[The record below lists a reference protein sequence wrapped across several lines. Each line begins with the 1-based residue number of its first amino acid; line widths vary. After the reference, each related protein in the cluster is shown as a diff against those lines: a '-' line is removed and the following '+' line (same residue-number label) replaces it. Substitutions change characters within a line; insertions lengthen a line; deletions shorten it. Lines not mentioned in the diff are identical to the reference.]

1 MASFGA
7 VTWRRWAALSTSL
20 RAVTWHLW
28 AALSAVSAAVTWHR
42 WAASLGSLGAGD
54 VASLDG
60 FVGSVGGGGCV
71 DEPAP
76 AWPNAGS
83 HWGAQRR
90 QWRPRV
96 VVDGGGTDERVGWS
110 RCVTLVTFQPRLLDL
125 ATRGRLL
132 LINGNY

>member
-1 MASFGA
+1 
-7 VTWRRWAALSTSL
+7 V
-20 RAVTWHLW
+20 
-28 AALSAVSAAVTWHR
+28 
-42 WAASLGSLGAGD
+42 SLGAGD

-83 HWGAQRR
+83 RWGAQRR

-96 VVDGGGTDERVGWS
+96 MVVVVDGGGSEERMGRS
-110 RCVTLVTFQPRLLDL
+110 QCVTVVTFQPRLLDL

-132 LINGNY
+132 LINVNY

>member
-1 MASFGA
+1 M
-7 VTWRRWAALSTSL
+7 
-20 RAVTWHLW
+20 
-28 AALSAVSAAVTWHR
+28 SAAVTWHR

-83 HWGAQRR
+83 RWGAQRR

-96 VVDGGGTDERVGWS
+96 VVDGGGIDERDGMVTMCDIGDVSTAVARFGNS
-110 RCVTLVTFQPRLLDL
+110 R
-125 ATRGRLL
+125 ASI
-132 LINGNY
+132 INQC